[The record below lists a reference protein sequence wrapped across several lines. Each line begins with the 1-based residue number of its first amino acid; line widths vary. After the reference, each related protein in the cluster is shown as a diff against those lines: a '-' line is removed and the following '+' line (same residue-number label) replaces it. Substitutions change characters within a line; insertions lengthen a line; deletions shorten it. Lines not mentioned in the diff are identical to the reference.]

1 MLIDK
6 RCSCLARSEGAD
18 VENPSLPTIGATS
31 PSADG
36 GRRDALRNLAGSWID
51 SRTADEIA
59 KDIERHRTA
68 GRRVDL

>member
-1 MLIDK
+1 MGIDK
-6 RCSCLARSEGAD
+6 RCSGLARSEGVD
-18 VENPSLPTIGATS
+18 VAKPSLPTIGATS

-36 GRRDALRNLAGSWID
+36 VRRGALRNLAGSWID

-59 KDIERHRTA
+59 NDIERHRTA